1 MAQKKRC
8 KRKKKLECPNV
19 IINTIS
25 QFLMQYELTYTCNN
39 EKENEKRLKSKTFNV
54 VTLVTTE
61 RGSNQW
67 QE

>member
-1 MAQKKRC
+1 M
-8 KRKKKLECPNV
+8 

-25 QFLMQYELTYTCNN
+25 QFLMQYKLTYTCNN

-61 RGSNQW
+61 RGSNQ
-67 QE
+67 